1 MNTGSRVSEIKFAQN
16 KMCIVHTIVCVQCIN
31 YRIIL
36 TGNVLTS
43 RKICTV
49 EQPHSS
55 LEKVYLA
62 GTGEDEII
70 SYLVDLLTKLG
81 LMFGKTYPQS
91 FTWSV
96 ETWLLK

>member
-1 MNTGSRVSEIKFAQN
+1 MNTGSRVLEIKCAQN

-31 YRIIL
+31 YRII

-55 LEKVYLA
+55 LEKIYLA
-62 GTGEDEII
+62 GTGIKVTII

-81 LMFGKTYPQS
+81 LMFGKT
-91 FTWSV
+91 
-96 ETWLLK
+96 